1 MNSKSRAFSPICEI
15 ALAFVCTTAYNAFKE
30 LIRMPVK
37 TSNIFAR
44 VEPELKEQAEAVLN
58 EIGLPMSGAITLFLK
73 QIVLRR
79 GVPFPVTI
87 PPTFPPAIEL
97 MSKEQFDAE
106 LEKGY
111 QDMIGGHTRPANEFF
126 REMERKYGR

>member
-1 MNSKSRAFSPICEI
+1 
-15 ALAFVCTTAYNAFKE
+15 
-30 LIRMPVK
+30 MPTK

-58 EIGLPMSGAITLFLK
+58 EIGLPMSNAITLFLK

-79 GVPFPVTI
+79 GVPFPIVI
-87 PPTFPPAIEL
+87 PPESPPAVDT

-111 QDMIGGHTRPANEFF
+111 QDAKAGRVRPANEFF
-126 REMERKYGR
+126 LEMERNYRP

>member
-1 MNSKSRAFSPICEI
+1 
-15 ALAFVCTTAYNAFKE
+15 
-30 LIRMPVK
+30 MPTK

-44 VEPELKEQAEAVLN
+44 VEPELKEQAEAVLS
-58 EIGLPMSGAITLFLK
+58 EIGLPMSIAITLYLK

-79 GVPFPVTI
+79 GVPFPVMI
-87 PPTFPPAIEL
+87 PPALPLTVDE

-111 QDMIGGHTRPANEFF
+111 KDVIAGRVRPANEFF
-126 REMERKYGR
+126 NEMERKYKDL

>member
-1 MNSKSRAFSPICEI
+1 M
-15 ALAFVCTTAYNAFKE
+15 LAFVCTTAYNIIKE
-30 LIRMPVK
+30 LIKMPVK

-44 VEPELKEQAEAVLN
+44 IEPELKEQAEAVLN

-79 GVPFPVTI
+79 GVPFPVII
-87 PPTFPPAIEL
+87 PPAFPPAIES
-97 MSKEQFDAE
+97 MSKEQFDVE

-111 QDMIGGHTRPANEFF
+111 QDMMGERTRPVNEFLE
-126 REMERKYGR
+126 EMERKHGL